1 MSFSDTPLAAG
12 QTLALAVEYN
22 GSLFHGWQRQGGTDQ
37 TVQATL
43 EAALSQI
50 ANHDVRVACAGRT
63 DAGVHATS
71 QVVSFKAPVPRSLKA
86 WVVGSNAVLPPTV
99 RVHWARAVPDEFH
112 ARFSAI
118 QRTYRYVWCVQEM
131 RPTSLLKQVT
141 WSRNA
146 LCSQTM
152 NEAAQSLLGEQDFS
166 AFRAASCQ
174 SNTPFREVQ
183 AVSVV
188 GRGPFVVME
197 IRANAFLHH
206 MVRNIAG
213 SLSLVGRGLKPVDW
227 IAQLLQG
234 KDRTVAADTA
244 SPDGLYLTSVAYPRK
259 YELPD
264 AVDGPIF
271 LPQG

>member
-1 MSFSDTPLAAG
+1 VSFSDTPLVVG

-22 GSLFHGWQRQGGTDQ
+22 GSSFHGWQRQGGTDQ
-37 TVQATL
+37 TVQEVL
-43 EAALSQI
+43 ENALSQI

-71 QVVSFKAPVPRSLKA
+71 QVVSFKAPVARSLKA
-86 WVVGSNAVLPPTV
+86 WVIGTNAVLPSTV
-99 RVHWARAVPDEFH
+99 RVHWANAVADDFH
-112 ARFSAI
+112 ARFSAV
-118 QRTYRYVWCVQEM
+118 QRAYRYVWCVQDV

-141 WSRNA
+141 WSRNP
-146 LCSQTM
+146 LCFEAM
-152 NEAAQSLLGEQDFS
+152 HEAAQSLLGEQDFS

-174 SNTPFREVQ
+174 SNTPFREVHS
-183 AVSVV
+183 VSV
-188 GRGPFVVME
+188 RSCGPFVVME

-213 SLSLVGRGLKPVDW
+213 SLSLVGRGVKPVGW
-227 IAQLLQG
+227 INELLEG

-244 SPDGLYLTSVAYPRK
+244 PPDGLYLTAVAYPAR
-259 YELPD
+259 YQLPD

-271 LPQG
+271 LPLG